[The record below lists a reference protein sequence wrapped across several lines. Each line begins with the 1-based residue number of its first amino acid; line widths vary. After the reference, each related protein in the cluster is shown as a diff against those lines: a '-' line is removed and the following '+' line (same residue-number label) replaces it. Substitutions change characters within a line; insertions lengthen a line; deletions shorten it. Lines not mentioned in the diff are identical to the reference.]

1 MIYIGIDIAKN
12 SHFASAVNSDRE
24 VLVKPFKFSNEK
36 TGFESFINTFKKFN
50 LTDCLIGLESTG
62 IYGDNLTCFLFN
74 KGFKIGRINP
84 IQTDSLRSS
93 NIRKTKNDKIDTFLI
108 CKCLML
114 KQYTLVTEQDIEFI
128 KLKTICRFK
137 FDILKSQTKAKVQLV
152 NCLDIVFPELAS
164 FFNDNLHLK
173 STYALLKKYPTAI
186 DISNAKTSSLFNILN
201 SASKGH
207 FKEDKAINL
216 KKLAKDSIG
225 MDNPAI
231 GIQIK
236 MLIEQIN
243 MLQKQI
249 DSLDLEI
256 ENIMDKINSPIISI
270 PGIVLWLGAIII
282 SEIGDITRFNNPSKL
297 IAFAGLDPSVRQS
310 GNFNATNTKIS
321 KRGSKILRYAINRA
335 ASLII
340 WNNGTFYNYY
350 TTKINQGKSY
360 LNVVGHVSHKLV
372 RVIFKLLTTNTTFDL
387 N

>member
-12 SHFASAVNSDRE
+12 SHFASAVNSDGE
-24 VLVKPFKFSNEK
+24 VLVEPFKFSNDK
-36 TGFESFINTFKKFN
+36 SGFEYFINTFKKFN
-50 LTDCLIGLESTG
+50 ITDCFVGLESTG

-114 KQYTLVTEQDIEFI
+114 KNYTLVTTQDITYI
-128 KLKTICRFK
+128 KLRTICRFK
-137 FDILKSQTKAKVQLV
+137 FDILKSQSKLKVQLV
-152 NCLDIVFPELAS
+152 NCLDIVFPELAA
-164 FFNDNLHLK
+164 FFNNNLHLN

-186 DISNAKTSSLFNILN
+186 AISNAKTSSLFKILY

-216 KKLAKDSIG
+216 KKLAKDSIA

-231 GIQIK
+231 GTQIK

-256 ENIMDKINSPIISI
+256 KNIMDSLNSPIVSI
-270 PGIVLWLGAIII
+270 PGIGCWLGAIII
-282 SEIGDITRFNNPSKL
+282 SEIGDVTRFNNPSKL
-297 IAFAGLDPSVRQS
+297 LAFAGLDPSVRQS

-340 WNNGTFYNYY
+340 WNNDTFHNYY
-350 TTKINQGKSY
+350 TTKLGQGKSY
-360 LNVVGHVSHKLV
+360 LNVIGHVSHKLV

>member
-12 SHFASAVNSDRE
+12 SHFASAVNSDGE
-24 VLVKPFKFSNEK
+24 VLVEPFKFSNDK
-36 TGFESFINTFKKFN
+36 SGFESFINTFKKFN
-50 LTDCLIGLESTG
+50 INDCFVGLESTG

-114 KQYTLVTEQDIEFI
+114 KNYTLVTLQDITYI
-128 KLKTICRFK
+128 KLRTICRFK
-137 FDILKSQTKAKVQLV
+137 FDILKSQSKLKVQLV
-152 NCLDIVFPELAS
+152 NCLDIVFPELAA
-164 FFNDNLHLK
+164 FFNNNLHLN

-186 DISNAKTSSLFNILN
+186 DISNAKTSSLFKILY

-216 KKLAKDSIG
+216 KKLAKDSIA

-231 GIQIK
+231 GTQIK
-236 MLIEQIN
+236 MLIEQII

-256 ENIMDKINSPIISI
+256 KNIMDSLNSPIVSI
-270 PGIVLWLGAIII
+270 PGIGYWLGAIII
-282 SEIGDITRFNNPSKL
+282 SEIGDVTRFNNPSKL
-297 IAFAGLDPSVRQS
+297 LAFAGLDPSVRQS

-340 WNNGTFYNYY
+340 WNNDTFHNYY
-350 TTKINQGKSY
+350 TTKLGQGKSY

>member
-12 SHFASAVNSDRE
+12 SHFASAVNSDGE
-24 VLVKPFKFSNEK
+24 VLVEPFKFSNDK
-36 TGFESFINTFKKFN
+36 SGFESFINTFKKFN
-50 LTDCLIGLESTG
+50 ITDCFVGLESTG

-114 KQYTLVTEQDIEFI
+114 KNYTLVTLQDITYI
-128 KLKTICRFK
+128 KLRTICRFK
-137 FDILKSQTKAKVQLV
+137 FDILKSQSKLKVQLV
-152 NCLDIVFPELAS
+152 NCLDIVFPELAA
-164 FFNDNLHLK
+164 FFNNNLHLN

-186 DISNAKTSSLFNILN
+186 DISNAKTSSLFKILY

-216 KKLAKDSIG
+216 KKLAKDSIA

-231 GIQIK
+231 GTQIK

-256 ENIMDKINSPIISI
+256 KNIMDSLNSPIVSI
-270 PGIVLWLGAIII
+270 PGIGYWLGAIII
-282 SEIGDITRFNNPSKL
+282 SEIGDVTRFNNPSKL
-297 IAFAGLDPSVRQS
+297 LAFAGLDPSVRQS

-340 WNNGTFYNYY
+340 WNNDTFHNYY
-350 TTKINQGKSY
+350 TTKLGQGKSY